1 MLSSTC
7 RRSAV
12 TPSGRKLVAPRR
24 MLASLIV
31 LAGGLLS
38 ACAGGGESSGGL
50 DVTLAFDPPAVVGET
65 TCTVELRDADG
76 APLTGARIDI
86 EGNMNHAGMVPV
98 LAVAEEGDPGHYS
111 TPFKFT
117 MGGDWFVILSIE
129 LADGSF
135 VEEVFDLP
143 AVPVRYKLSETVRPS
158 RPVKR

>member
-1 MLSSTC
+1 MWSSTAH
-7 RRSAV
+7 RSAEM
-12 TPSGRKLVAPRR
+12 PSGRKLVAPRR
-24 MLASLIV
+24 ALTALLV

-38 ACAGGGESSGGL
+38 ACADGGESSGGL
-50 DVTLAFDPPAVVGET
+50 DVTLAFDPPAIVGET
-65 TCTVELRDADG
+65 TCIVELRDADG

-98 LAVAEEGDPGHYS
+98 IAVAEEAEPGRYS
-111 TPFKFT
+111 TPFRFT
-117 MGGDWFVILSIE
+117 MGGDWFVILGIE

-143 AVPVRYKLSETVRPS
+143 AVPVSYKLSETVRPS